1 MDMEKKSTARLA
13 QERKALSRL
22 QLIKLNRGLGRLRR
36 RNRFYQTKFE
46 NTKLPLVSTED
57 IVSLPFTTK
66 AELVIDQNEHPP
78 HGTNLTSPL
87 ARYTRVHATS
97 GTTGRKLKWLD
108 TDRTWAWFV
117 RCWQEIY
124 QAAGLDRD
132 DVVFAAFG
140 FGPFIG
146 FWGGFEAARGLGAMV
161 VSGGAQSSLQRIDW
175 IRDSRA
181 TVLLATPTYALRLAE
196 VARENGV
203 DLASGSVRMT
213 IHAGEPGASIPA
225 TRRRIEEAWGAR
237 AFDHAGS
244 TEVGAWGYECPAG
257 SGMHLLESDF
267 IGEVLELGG
276 ERPVGPGE
284 SGELVLSNLGRWDM
298 PVVRYRTGDIV
309 RLGAEACEC
318 GSPYVCFPGAVLGRA
333 DDMIQLRGMNVY
345 PSAVE
350 ELVQTQSEV
359 AEFEVEVFRH
369 REMLEMEIRV
379 EVQPD
384 NRKDAVCTELS
395 RMLATRLGLKAS
407 VRPVAA
413 GSLPRYELK
422 ARRFK
427 FHEE

>member
-1 MDMEKKSTARLA
+1 MEKKPTARLA

-36 RNRFYQTKFE
+36 SNRFYKAKLE
-46 NTKLPLVSTED
+46 NTKLPLASAED
-57 IVSLPFTTK
+57 IRSLPFTTK
-66 AELVIDQNEHPP
+66 DELVRNQDEHPP
-78 HGTNLTSPL
+78 FGTNLTSPL
-87 ARYTRVHATS
+87 ERYTRVHATS
-97 GTTGRKLKWLD
+97 GTTTGRKLKWLD

-117 RCWQEIY
+117 RCWQEVY
-124 QAAGLDRD
+124 RAAGLARD

-146 FWGGFEAARGLGAMV
+146 FWGGFEAAQALGAMV
-161 VSGGAQSSLQRIDW
+161 VAGGAQKSLQRIDW

-181 TVLLATPTYALRLAE
+181 TVLLSTPTYALRLAE
-196 VARENGV
+196 VAQENGV
-203 DLASGSVRMT
+203 DLSSTSIRMT
-213 IHAGEPGASIPA
+213 IHAGEPGASIPT

-244 TEVGAWGYECPAG
+244 TEAGAWGYECPGG

-267 IGEVLELGG
+267 IGEVLEVGG
-276 ERPVGPGE
+276 DRAVRLGE

-309 RLGAEACEC
+309 RVGAEACEC
-318 GSPYVCFPGAVLGRA
+318 GNPYVCFPGAVLGRA
-333 DDMIQLRGMNVY
+333 DDMIQLRGMNIY

-350 ELVQTQSEV
+350 QLVRTQREIV
-359 AEFEVEVFRH
+359 EFEVAVFQH

-379 EVQPD
+379 EVLPRSRQD
-384 NRKDAVCTELS
+384 TVCDELS
-395 RMLATRLGLKAS
+395 RTLATQLGLQAT
-407 VRPVAA
+407 VRPVEA

-427 FHEE
+427 IRKE

>member
-1 MDMEKKSTARLA
+1 MKKKSTARLA
-13 QERKALSRL
+13 QGKRSLSRL

-36 RNRFYQTKFE
+36 RNRFYKAKFE
-46 NTKLPLVSTED
+46 NTKFPLVSAED

-66 AELVIDQNEHPP
+66 DELVLDQEEHPP
-78 HGTNLTSPL
+78 YGTNLTSPL
-87 ARYTRVHATS
+87 TRYTRVHATS

-108 TDRTWAWFV
+108 SDRTWAWFV

-124 QAAGLDRD
+124 RAAGLERD

-146 FWGGFEAARGLGAMV
+146 FWGGFEAAQELGAMV
-161 VSGGAQSSLQRIDW
+161 VAGGAQSSLQRIDW
-175 IRDSRA
+175 LRDIRA
-181 TVLLATPTYALRLAE
+181 TVLLSTPTYALRLAE
-196 VARENGV
+196 VARENGI
-203 DLASGSVRMT
+203 DLSSDPIRLT

-257 SGMHLLESDF
+257 AGMHLLESEF
-267 IGEVLELGG
+267 IGEVLEVGG
-276 ERPVGPGE
+276 DHPVEPGE
-284 SGELVLSNLGRWDM
+284 SGELVLTNLGRWDM

-309 RLGAEACEC
+309 RLGAETCEC

-333 DDMIQLRGMNVY
+333 DDMIQLRGMNLY

-350 ELVQTQSEV
+350 ELVRSQSEV
-359 AEFEVEVFRH
+359 VEFEVEVFRH
-369 REMLEMEIRV
+369 RQMLEMEIRV
-379 EVQPD
+379 EVLPES
-384 NRKDAVCTELS
+384 RKDVVCNELS
-395 RMLATRLGLKAS
+395 RTLATRLGLQTT
-407 VRPVAA
+407 VRPVAT

-427 FHEE
+427 IRNE